1 MLASV
6 VLVVLKTCLGSII
19 VIELK
24 GDNLL
29 RHDNLF
35 DCFIFGSLL
44 TDFSFVFK

>member
-19 VIELK
+19 VIKLK

-29 RHDNLF
+29 RHDNF
-35 DCFIFGSLL
+35 IISDC
-44 TDFSFVFK
+44 TDFSFVFKWF

>member
-19 VIELK
+19 VIKLK

-29 RHDNLF
+29 RHDNFIIF
-35 DCFIFGSLL
+35 DCLL